1 MFVDSLSQFNAAVQ
15 SWWLCLLSPAF
26 GKIES
31 DGSLDTT
38 VMLSSLL
45 HQYRSFGILLLAVT
59 VGLPLSGAQ
68 VNAAAADAFRL
79 ALTQLQ
85 ILNSL

>member
-1 MFVDSLSQFNAAVQ
+1 
-15 SWWLCLLSPAF
+15 
-26 GKIES
+26 
-31 DGSLDTT
+31 
-38 VMLSSLL
+38 MLSSLL

-59 VGLPLSGAQ
+59 VGLPLSDAQ
-68 VNAAAADAFRL
+68 VNAAAADALRL